1 MEAMVIM
8 GKGKD
13 TIMVTEE
20 ATEEE
25 PPVLWRVRTA
35 SAITVNASTGSF
47 TAGREKMDTE
57 VIKGECRC
65 GEKREETFRLLLLIL
80 LLICQNQIVI
90 VINPRA
96 GRPGLV
102 RFFNFLYS

>member
-13 TIMVTEE
+13 TIMVTE

-25 PPVLWRVRTA
+25 RPVLWRVRTA
-35 SAITVNASTGSF
+35 SVITVNASTGSF

-65 GEKREETFRLLLLIL
+65 GEKREEIFRLLLLIL
-80 LLICQNQIVI
+80 LLICQYQIVI
-90 VINPRA
+90 VINPRE
-96 GRPGLV
+96 